1 MVLSSY
7 NIKKFLLKKFLRKF
21 FMPQETEGFYISGN
35 GNAQKILY
43 ISGKGPFLYFKRNL
57 QDPKNQHF

>member
-1 MVLSSY
+1 MEA
-7 NIKKFLLKKFLRKF
+7 LRKF
-21 FMPQETEGFYISGN
+21 FMPQEMEGVYISGN
-35 GNAQKILY
+35 GNPQKILC